1 MTNSK
6 KMMWN
11 DKAQRNTT
19 KPVLGKGRKTNS
31 GCWTGNWKIKKEL
44 ACNPLSQ
51 EKVACLQDKAW
62 GLSDILGSQSS
73 SAHVCFRPRS
83 LSAFLFPLIAVF
95 AQHMFKTMSQ
105 DIDNC
110 YGHIEWS
117 YHQIDDI
124 SQKIYLVEHNIE
136 TIPIKSTNSN
146 ISTHI

>member
-6 KMMWN
+6 KWCGMII
-11 DKAQRNTT
+11 RT

-31 GCWTGNWKIKKEL
+31 GCWRGNWKIKEEL

-62 GLSDILGSQSS
+62 GLSDILGPQSS
-73 SAHVCFRPRS
+73 SAYVCFRPRS
-83 LSAFLFPLIAVF
+83 LCAFLFPLIAVF
-95 AQHMFKTMSQ
+95 AQHMLKTMSQ

-117 YHQIDDI
+117 NTQRDDVTV
-124 SQKIYLVEHNIE
+124 K
-136 TIPIKSTNSN
+136 KSTW
-146 ISTHI
+146 